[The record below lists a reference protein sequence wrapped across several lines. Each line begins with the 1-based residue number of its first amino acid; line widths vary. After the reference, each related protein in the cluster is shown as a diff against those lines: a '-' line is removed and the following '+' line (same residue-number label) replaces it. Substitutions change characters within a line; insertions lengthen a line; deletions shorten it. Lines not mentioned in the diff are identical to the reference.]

1 MKKEIRKEIRFSEE
15 EYKLFTEVQ
24 EKLSLNTFADFIRYS
39 INYFLKDEKSEEYN
53 RKICQQISK
62 KLDLNKELLLKY
74 MKIIAKSQI
83 EMQLNYLKDLE
94 RRKEELEE
102 IYYGIDELER
112 SNQIIKGGRLN
123 EKRN

>member
-1 MKKEIRKEIRFSEE
+1 MKKEIRKEIKFSEE

-74 MKIIAKSQI
+74 MNEVYEDSCKIT
-83 EMQLNYLKDLE
+83 N
-94 RRKEELEE
+94 
-102 IYYGIDELER
+102 
-112 SNQIIKGGRLN
+112 
-123 EKRN
+123 

>member
-53 RKICQQISK
+53 RKILQHISQK
-62 KLDLNKELLLKY
+62 VDLNEKFLFKY
-74 MKIIAKSQI
+74 MKIIAKSQV
-83 EMQLNYLKDLE
+83 ENLDMRNWKLKKNL
-94 RRKEELEE
+94 KM
-102 IYYGIDELER
+102 
-112 SNQIIKGGRLN
+112 K
-123 EKRN
+123 